1 MRNTTRKSPGASNK
15 LTKRELDARL
25 KAARARLRDMKTKGL
40 PLPNPTK
47 EWSNSSIRSLSIAL
61 SGK

>member
-1 MRNTTRKSPGASNK
+1 M
-15 LTKRELDARL
+15 
-25 KAARARLRDMKTKGL
+25 KAKGK

-47 EWSNSSIRSLSIAL
+47 DWSEPSIKSLSIAL

>member
-1 MRNTTRKSPGASNK
+1 MRKQPSTSNK
-15 LTKRELDARL
+15 LSKNELESRL
-25 KAARARLRDMKTKGL
+25 KAARARLRKMKAEGK

-47 EWSNSSIRSLSIAL
+47 TWSKRSIESLSIAL

>member
-1 MRNTTRKSPGASNK
+1 MRIITRKPQNTSTK

-25 KAARARLRDMKTKGL
+25 KAARARLREMKAEGKT
-40 PLPNPTK
+40 LPNPTK
-47 EWSNSSIRSLSIAL
+47 DWSKASIKSLSIAL